1 MANQSTVLFESKAE
15 ELEKIELEHAGGVD
29 LAEVHS
35 QLLSIYLC
43 NFELCHAKLLWKR
56 IPDQEK
62 TLHPVLGQIWEVG
75 KKLWLKE
82 RNAVF
87 TLLRTTQWPPLIQ
100 PYMSC
105 LEQVYRQKS
114 LQLIGKAYLSIKLPA
129 LAELVGYVDHPEEVE
144 KLLGVLQRDEGW
156 TFDSVTGLVFPKKPT
171 VPNVPLMRNEDQ
183 LQSLTSFVSF
193 LEN

>member
-1 MANQSTVLFESKAE
+1 M
-15 ELEKIELEHAGGVD
+15 
-29 LAEVHS
+29 
-35 QLLSIYLC
+35 
-43 NFELCHAKLLWKR
+43 
-56 IPDQEK
+56 
-62 TLHPVLGQIWEVG
+62 
-75 KKLWLKE
+75 
-82 RNAVF
+82 
-87 TLLRTTQWPPLIQ
+87 
-100 PYMSC
+100 
-105 LEQVYRQKS
+105 
-114 LQLIGKAYLSIKLPA
+114 SIKLPA